1 MYQPIILKYD
11 LSDFEPDISRKTLD
25 LHYNT
30 LYLKYLNNL
39 NRFLINNN
47 FKFNYPIKEL
57 FNKISDFPISDRD
70 DILYNAG
77 GVINHE
83 LYFRMLTTNPPSDI
97 PEPLKGA
104 LIEKYGSIDN
114 FLLEFKTKAGLLGG
128 SGYTFLVVTPL
139 KELLIVNLPNQDS
152 PYFYN
157 LIPIMNIDVWEHAY
171 YLDVYTER
179 EKYVNNFF
187 KYMDYNEV
195 NKNYNEAI
203 SDINTKNNSN
213 N

>member
-1 MYQPIILKYD
+1 MYQPIVLKYD
-11 LSDFEPDISRKTLD
+11 LSDFIPDISYKTLD
-25 LHYNT
+25 LHYNK

-39 NRFLINNN
+39 NRILTSNN
-47 FKFNYPIKEL
+47 FRFNYPIKDL
-57 FNKISDFPISDRD
+57 FDNISSFPIADRD

-83 LYFRMLTTNPPSDI
+83 LYFRMLTNNPSSDI

-104 LIEKYGSIDN
+104 LIDKYGSIDN

-171 YLDVYTER
+171 YLDVNTDR
-179 EKYVNNFF
+179 PKYIDNFL
-187 KYMDYNEV
+187 KYIDYNEV
-195 NKNYNEAI
+195 NKNYVAAVGE
-203 SDINTKNNSN
+203 INIKNSIN